1 MDFFVVSANENYT
14 IKPIVCHKDK
24 WRRIMTDNQIQTNYY
39 NRPVAAGLTGQNAAK
54 TSKTN
59 FSNLFQSAVG
69 AASGQK
75 PTDMDEIFQRASAQY
90 GVPVN
95 LLKAVA
101 KAESGFDPD
110 AVSSCGAQGVMQLMP
125 STAAALGVQNP
136 LDAEQNIMGGAKYL
150 SEMLARYNGST
161 TLALAAYNAGSGN
174 VAKYGGVPPFKETQ
188 AYISKVM
195 DYAGLSLD
203 APMDTTSSQNSLDS
217 LSSLS
222 SLGSLSGSDSSTALN
237 SLNMLSLLLGSSSS
251 SNSLSALSALLASSN
266 SSANT
271 GGLNT
276 ASGNGTSSDYLSLL
290 QLLIAQMQTNA
301 TQTMSSDLTDA
312 LSSDSSSSGSSSYGL
327 L

>member
-39 NRPVAAGLTGQNAAK
+39 NRPVAAGLTGQNTTK

-59 FSNLFQSAVG
+59 FSNLFQNAVG

-75 PTDMDEIFQRASAQY
+75 PTDMDEIFQRAATQY

-188 AYISKVM
+188 SYISKVM

-217 LSSLS
+217 LNSLS
-222 SLGSLSGSDSSTALN
+222 SLSGSDSSTALN

-251 SNSLSALSALLASSN
+251 STSLSALSSLLASSN

-271 GGLNT
+271 AGLNT
-276 ASGNGTSSDYLSLL
+276 ASGNGTSSDYISLL

-312 LSSDSSSSGSSSYGL
+312 LSPDSSSSGSSSYGL